1 MLRIL
6 LLAGALAVSGH
17 AFAAK
22 ALPFDTDNDGTIDL
36 NEAKAAASAA
46 FDKLDVDHDGTLDK
60 KELRGR
66 ISKKEWSVADPDNDG
81 NVSKDEYLA
90 LTETLFK
97 AADKDGEGT
106 IDRKELHSAAGRKLE
121 KLLK

>member
-6 LLAGALAVSGH
+6 LLAGALA
-17 AFAAK
+17 AAAP
-22 ALPFDTDNDGTIDL
+22 ALAAPLRYDTDNDGTVDL
-36 NEAKAAASAA
+36 NEAKTAASAT

-66 ISKKEWSVADPDNDG
+66 VTLREWNAADPDKDG
-81 NVSKDEYLA
+81 TVSKDESLA
-90 LTETLFK
+90 LVDAMFK
-97 AADKDGEGT
+97 VADKDSEGT
-106 IDRKELHSAAGRKLE
+106 LDKKELRSPNGRKLE